1 MSKISSF
8 KSIEIKHDIYR
19 SKDCIK
25 KFDESVR
32 EHAMK
37 IINFKKKK
45 KKKLLTKEKQE
56 SRKKNAKICYI
67 CQNKIEKEYVKKKKI
82 RKVEDR

>member
-1 MSKISSF
+1 
-8 KSIEIKHDIYR
+8 
-19 SKDCIK
+19 
-25 KFDESVR
+25 
-32 EHAMK
+32 MK

-45 KKKLLTKEKQE
+45 KKEVINKREAGIKK
-56 SRKKNAKICYI
+56 KKNAKICYI

>member
-1 MSKISSF
+1 MYKISSF

-56 SRKKNAKICYI
+56 SRKKKRKNLLYLSKQNWKRIC
-67 CQNKIEKEYVKKKKI
+67 EKEKNS
-82 RKVEDR
+82 

>member
-1 MSKISSF
+1 MCKISSF

-56 SRKKNAKICYI
+56 SRKKKTQKFVIF
-67 CQNKIEKEYVKKKKI
+67 VKTKLKKNM
-82 RKVEDR
+82 

>member
-8 KSIEIKHDIYR
+8 KSIEIKHGIYR

-37 IINFKKKK
+37 VINFKKKK
-45 KKKLLTKEKQE
+45 KKKLSTKEKQE
-56 SRKKNAKICYI
+56 SRKKKRKNLLYLSK
-67 CQNKIEKEYVKKKKI
+67 QN
-82 RKVEDR
+82 

>member
-45 KKKLLTKEKQE
+45 KG
-56 SRKKNAKICYI
+56 SY
-67 CQNKIEKEYVKKKKI
+67 
-82 RKVEDR
+82 

>member
-1 MSKISSF
+1 MCKISSF

-56 SRKKNAKICYI
+56 SRKRKRKNLLYLSK
-67 CQNKIEKEYVKKKKI
+67 QN
-82 RKVEDR
+82 

>member
-45 KKKLLTKEKQE
+45 KR
-56 SRKKNAKICYI
+56 SY
-67 CQNKIEKEYVKKKKI
+67 
-82 RKVEDR
+82 

>member
-19 SKDCIK
+19 SEDCIK

-56 SRKKNAKICYI
+56 SRKKKRKNLLYLSK
-67 CQNKIEKEYVKKKKI
+67 QN
-82 RKVEDR
+82 

>member
-45 KKKLLTKEKQE
+45 KEV
-56 SRKKNAKICYI
+56 I
-67 CQNKIEKEYVKKKKI
+67 NKREAGIKKKKTQKFVI
-82 RKVEDR
+82 FVKTKLKKNM

>member
-45 KKKLLTKEKQE
+45 KRSYQQKRSRNQE
-56 SRKKNAKICYI
+56 KKNAKICYI